1 MNILLLGS
9 GGREH
14 ALAWK
19 ISQSPYCDALFIAP
33 GNGGTQLHGENVQIA
48 ADDLGAIAHFVLTHQ
63 IDMVV
68 PGPEAPLVAGIYN
81 FFKNRK
87 ELEHIPVIGPSA
99 EGAQLEGSKSFAKAF
114 MQKHHIPTA
123 KYREFKKEQ
132 IQQGLRYLDHHSLPL
147 VLKADG
153 LAAGKGVLIC
163 HSTEE
168 AKAGFSSMLN
178 GQFGDAGNKVLVEEF
193 LKGKEVSIFVL
204 SDGTHYKILP
214 PAKDYKRAYDHD
226 EGPNTGGMGAVSP
239 VAFVDH
245 NFLLRVV
252 DAIIEP
258 TINGLLQDH
267 ITYKGIIYFGLM
279 AVNQKPYVIEYN
291 CRFGDPEAQVIIP
304 RIESDLLDIFLH
316 IHQDTLNEVYIRL
329 DQRACATIV
338 AASGGYPGQYEK
350 GESITGLE
358 EVTDSLIFHAGTKR
372 DANGKW
378 QSNGGRV
385 LAISSLAATLT
396 HAVNCSMENIKKI
409 HFDNMFYRK
418 DIGQDILL

>member
-14 ALAWK
+14 TLAWK
-19 ISQSPYCDALFIAP
+19 ISQSPQCDTLFIAP

-48 ADDLGAIAHFVLTHQ
+48 ADDLEAIAHFALTHQ
-63 IDMVV
+63 IDMIV
-68 PGPEAPLVAGIYN
+68 PGPEAPLVAGIYD

-99 EGAQLEGSKSFAKAF
+99 EGAQLEGSKLYAKKF

-123 KYREFKKEQ
+123 KYREFKKDQ
-132 IQQGLRYLDHHSLPL
+132 IQQGLQYLDHHPLPL

-153 LAAGKGVLIC
+153 LAAGKGVVIC
-163 HSTEE
+163 HSTEK
-168 AKAGFSSMLN
+168 AKASFSSMLN
-178 GQFGDAGNKVLVEEF
+178 GQFGDAGNKVLIEEF
-193 LKGKEVSIFVL
+193 LTGKEVSIFVF
-204 SDGTHYKILP
+204 SDGSHYKILP

-239 VAFVDH
+239 VTFVDH
-245 NFLLRVV
+245 DFLLSVV
-252 DAIIEP
+252 DNIIEP
-258 TINGLLQDH
+258 TIKGLKQDQ

-304 RIESDLLDIFLH
+304 RIESDLIDIFLH
-316 IHQDTLNEVYIRL
+316 IHRGTLQEKYIQL
-329 DQRACATIV
+329 DPRSCASIV
-338 AASGGYPGQYEK
+338 LASGGYPGSYEK
-350 GESITGLE
+350 GKFISGLDQ
-358 EVTDSLIFHAGTKR
+358 VNNSMVFHAGTKR

-378 QSNGGRV
+378 LSNGGRV
-385 LAISSLAATLT
+385 LAISSLAATLPE
-396 HAVNCSMENIKKI
+396 AINCSMKNIKTI